1 MTREQLRIAEKEEL
15 RDQLHKLGW
24 SDVKSISGG
33 YTFHIVTADH
43 TEHWMTVVDKGDGKN
58 FSSSFENGM
67 PIKLYTSTMALINKW
82 LMPKEKRWVLFMGK
96 DPDEDD
102 MYLQIDDMYLQIDE
116 DGVSVD
122 WDPISYSSDRLEE
135 LKGYY
140 PRLEKVIDTLK
151 LEEKK

>member
-1 MTREQLRIAEKEEL
+1 
-15 RDQLHKLGW
+15 
-24 SDVKSISGG
+24 
-33 YTFHIVTADH
+33 
-43 TEHWMTVVDKGDGKN
+43 
-58 FSSSFENGM
+58 
-67 PIKLYTSTMALINKW
+67 MALINKW

-96 DPDEDD
+96 DPDE
-102 MYLQIDDMYLQIDE
+102 DDMYLQIDE